1 MSSELL
7 VSGSGLCKSYTGISD
22 PFAAF
27 CHALAPSWFKPAKT
41 RRVLEE
47 VDLVVRRGETVGIIG
62 KNGAGKTTLLGVLG
76 GVIVPN
82 SGTVSKH
89 CKIATLLGLSAG
101 FSPNFTGR
109 ENAYLFCSIQGI
121 PRKNAESVVRSAEEF
136 AELGE
141 YFDLPIRSYSS
152 GMQARLG
159 FSCAVNVFAD
169 LIIIDETLAVG
180 DASFKLKCYD
190 KIKSMQADGQSF
202 LLVSHSQ
209 NIIANYC
216 TRAVVLDAG
225 KKVFDG
231 DVLEAL
237 LLYKNIRTAEDA
249 RKGVLVDHAAGGG
262 KLAEQDVSIGDLIF
276 SLEARESGC
285 TKAIISARLSVKRT
299 ILHPTLDWGIRT
311 AQGIIVAH
319 SSDGIDSGLG
329 SLHEGTDWAL
339 FFTFDHILQPGKY
352 FFSATL
358 REVVDDVSPV
368 VATFQNALS
377 FDVQGTPAGGVV
389 DLGMKLGVEIR

>member
-7 VSGSGLCKSYTGISD
+7 ISGKGVCKSYTGISD

-27 CHALAPSWFKPAKT
+27 CHAIAPNWFKPAKT
-41 RRVLEE
+41 RRVLDG
-47 VDLVVRRGETVGIIG
+47 VDIVVHRGETVGIIG

-76 GVIVPN
+76 GVIIPN
-82 SGTVSKH
+82 AGCVERR
-89 CKIATLLGLSAG
+89 CKVATLLGLSAG

-121 PRKNAESVVRSAEEF
+121 PRRQADSVVQNVELF
-136 AELGE
+136 AELDE

-159 FSCAVNVFAD
+159 FACAVNVSAD

-190 KIKSMQADGQSF
+190 KIKSMQDSGQSF

-216 TRAVVLDAG
+216 TRALVLDGG

-237 LLYKNIRTAEDA
+237 LLYKNIRTAEERRRGVVVERVPLELQTGQDA
-249 RKGVLVDHAAGGG
+249 VL
-262 KLAEQDVSIGDLIF
+262 EDLSF
-276 SLEARESGC
+276 SLDEAPGRG
-285 TKAIISARLSVKRT
+285 TRGVVKARLHLRRT
-299 ILHPTLDWGIRT
+299 ISNPVLDWGIRT

-319 SSDGIDSGLG
+319 SGEG
-329 SLHEGTDWAL
+329 SAL
-339 FFTFDHILQPGKY
+339 EIMKAGEEWSISFGFDHILQPGKY
-352 FFSATL
+352 FFSVTL
-358 REVVDDVSPV
+358 REMVDDVALV
-368 VATFQNALS
+368 VATFQNALT
-377 FDVQGTPAGGVV
+377 FDVQGTPKGGVV
-389 DLGMKLGVEIR
+389 DLGMTLNAEVLNR